1 MPIKYLV
8 LEDTDEVI
16 TLVEDKNK
24 VEQIQEEEE
33 EEEEEDEDEKENNNQ
48 GVQLNSEKL
57 IVIRWDTQSASAGHV
72 QAYVKA
78 LENTFANPRQ
88 TVTVTSQ
95 LYKVALLSSAD
106 HWSLVPARHNF

>member
-16 TLVEDKNK
+16 TLVEDKSK
-24 VEQIQEEEE
+24 VKQIQEDEEE
-33 EEEEEDEDEKENNNQ
+33 EDEEDEDEKENNNQ

-57 IVIRWDTQSASAGHV
+57 IVIRWDMQSASAGHV

-78 LENTFANPRQ
+78 LENAFAHPRQ
-88 TVTVTSQ
+88 TITITSQ
-95 LYKVALLSSAD
+95 LHKATLLFSAD
-106 HWSLVPARHNF
+106 RWRFCARRV